1 MKKRSISLLLS
12 LVMMVSVIGSMIPV
26 MAEEGGSEESQWT
39 QVLNMQLGSGE
50 SEYTVTQ
57 AGNAN
62 LEITSTTENYLQVK
76 AKADGNYSAAGDQLK
91 FEVPL
96 KKDGQDFIMD
106 SAKKYY
112 FEVTVV
118 DGMKTVAGKNAQLFA
133 SCAGKKANGT
143 ENGTHSAFVFNS
155 NSSKFN
161 INKGNAANNG
171 ADYANDL
178 GSHTK
183 GQPYAF
189 GYILDTS
196 TGAFSVYEGTSNQTK
211 LGGPYNPSW
220 GGVDIRTLKCEF
232 KNYLSQDDYVQL
244 RSIKVY
250 EWNGTEDPT
259 TPPDTSVDPVPST
272 SPTTS
277 PSSSPTTS
285 PTVSP
290 SASPSASPS
299 PSPVEPTLIFSE
311 TYENTVIDT
320 ETNMAEGW
328 IVSSETETM
337 TKHTIEDGA
346 LKMTKTVANSSDN
359 AEKITMNH
367 PLKIYAVPYD
377 AATRSAIYTDELFG
391 KYQLELEVKPHVT
404 TQLAAVGFSKK
415 AGGSLAKGAGVS
427 LTTSN
432 ANVWI
437 ATGDTR
443 VVQSNGS
450 PNDRKNKIIYTL
462 DTNNTGAWTINFEGQ
477 EARTMDQ
484 NWGGLA
490 GIYLGLKPSNNKD
503 DSIAIY
509 SSKIYETENYKQ
521 AETAALAA
529 IFENLTIDKLT
540 DTPDAVVEDLK
551 SLPSSVGGKA
561 LTWTTSNAAAISATG
576 AVTRPIGDDVDVVLT
591 AKMSD
596 SGIDMY
602 KEFHLTVG
610 AITDPLQILEAA
622 AEKLTMADLTDEDP
636 DEITANL
643 KSLPQT
649 GAFGTTITW
658 TSSDTT
664 VMNNDGTIV
673 KLGDNAKLP
682 VTMTATFSFGGK
694 TLQKT
699 FDLKMGVN
707 FMNGLYTLYE
717 TDFSGSDIAANIEQV
732 PGVGKIK
739 QEGGKLLLDRT
750 GTSGGTGTTVR
761 IYPALGDEKLKIT
774 GEMIVEADVHLPA
787 ACEKVEIIPYD
798 DAGNRIFTIYSG
810 KAGGGHGYTYVCRP
824 TLSESP
830 THPRVDV
837 ATADLTLKIK
847 ARFNLKTKRLTLEVA
862 DDGTE
867 NYKTLVSNKFIRE
880 EATNLSYIEINGV
893 DNSVEGKKYNNTG
906 IVEINKVKVI
916 VNKGYVPQYI
926 VDNVDY
932 YSAITKLKGF
942 VSGDIALNTKAL
954 PGTKVT
960 WTSSK
965 PEVVGNDGKLGTIT
979 EDVDGIVMTF
989 RLEMLDDPQNYI
1001 EKVFDP
1007 LKAVHIPEGNL
1018 ALNQKASSNVGSKKG
1033 SGPESAVDGNVG
1045 TNWETAK
1052 WTNTEDPAL
1061 TIDFGQVQVFNQI
1074 MLKEAMILDTY
1085 PLRKFVLESSVDG
1098 KNYTQLATG
1107 GTLGEALQFISVNQ
1121 TLARYLR
1128 FRVTEKV
1135 ATSNVGLAEIQVFLT
1150 GGEETKVT
1158 ADLLALKYQLG
1169 SLMGLTA
1176 NVDLPQT
1183 GALYGSKFVYASSD
1197 TSALMNDG
1205 TVVRPSTTKSGT
1217 LRVEAFA
1224 KTGDTYSPTKGG
1236 EDSYPFSVQGLGGG
1250 NGGTP
1255 VGNRPSG
1262 GSGGGGGGIGAA
1274 LPTTPS
1280 VNSPVGN
1287 ETGSQTT
1294 GSFRDVPRDYWGYNY
1309 IETLKSHQIVNGD
1322 ENGNFNPEA
1331 QITREEFLKM
1341 LMNALGIAINDI
1353 KDVNLTDVSGSDWCY
1368 PYIAKAMELGIVSG
1382 TTETTFGTG
1391 SNITREDMAVMS
1403 TRALAAVKRT
1413 LTQMENEKT
1422 FTDDGQI
1429 SGYAQDSV
1437 QQMQQAGIIGGY
1449 ADGSFGPQQNA
1460 TRAEAAK
1467 IICGMMN

>member
-12 LVMMVSVIGSMIPV
+12 LVMMVSVIGSMIPTL
-26 MAEEGGSEESQWT
+26 AAEGGSEESQWE
-39 QVLNMQLGSGE
+39 QVVNMQLGSGE
-50 SEYTVTQ
+50 SEYNLVSN
-57 AGNAN
+57 AGEGN
-62 LEITSTTENYLQVK
+62 LVLTSDATNHLQ
-76 AKADGNYSAAGDQLK
+76 AKATASGNHGTMT

-96 KKDGQDFIMD
+96 KKDGQDFVLESD
-106 SAKKYY
+106 NQYY
-112 FEVTVV
+112 VETTII
-118 DGMKTVAGKNAQLFA
+118 DGM
-133 SCAGKKANGT
+133 
-143 ENGTHSAFVFNS
+143 
-155 NSSKFN
+155 
-161 INKGNAANNG
+161 
-171 ADYANDL
+171 
-178 GSHTK
+178 TK
-183 GQPYAF
+183 GQLWGKLQNAEGKTFNAFVVNGNAKELQIYSKKTTEDASAAYVQIGKEYTKKQSYTF
-189 GYILDTS
+189 GYLIDT
-196 TGAFSVYEGTSNQTK
+196 TDGTYSVYSGAENQTK
-211 LGGPYNPSW
+211 LEGTFCPNESDSQS
-220 GGVDIRTLKCEF
+220 VSKLTCDF
-232 KNYLSQDDYVQL
+232 KGYLAANDYLQL
-244 RSIKVY
+244 VSVKVY
-250 EWNGTEDPT
+250 KKKTDAPPT
-259 TPPDTSVDPVPST
+259 T

-277 PSSSPTTS
+277 PAVPPSAS

-290 SASPSASPS
+290 SPS
-299 PSPVEPTLIFSE
+299 PSPAEPQLIFSE
-311 TYENTVIDT
+311 TYEKSVIDS
-320 ETNMAEGW
+320 ETQMAEGW
-328 IVSSETETM
+328 IVSDETKTM
-337 TKHTIEDGA
+337 AKHTIEDGA
-346 LKMTKTVANSSDN
+346 LKMTKTAAANTSDN
-359 AEKITMNH
+359 GEKITMNH

-377 AATRSAIYTDELFG
+377 AATRSAVYTDELFG
-391 KYQLELEVKPHVT
+391 KYKLEVEVKPHVT

-415 AGGSLAKGAGVS
+415 ANGSLAKGAGVS

-443 VVQSNGS
+443 VVESGGS
-450 PNDRKNKIIYTL
+450 PNNRKNKIIFTL
-462 DTNNTGAWTINFEGQ
+462 DTNSTGAWTVNFEGQ
-477 EARTMDQ
+477 AAKTMDQ

-503 DSIAIY
+503 DSVAIY
-509 SSKIYETENYKQ
+509 SSKIYEIENYKQ
-521 AETAALAA
+521 AEVAALA
-529 IFENLTIDKLT
+529 ETLESLTIDQLT

-551 SLPSSVGGKA
+551 SLPASVGGKA
-561 LTWTTSNAAAISATG
+561 LTWTTSNAAAISTTG
-576 AVTRPIGDDVDVVLT
+576 TVTRPIGDDVDVVLT
-591 AKMSD
+591 AKVSD

-602 KEFHLTVG
+602 KEFHVTVG
-610 AITDPLQILEAA
+610 AITDPQQILAAA
-622 AEKLTMADLTDEDP
+622 AEKLTITDLTDEDP
-636 DEITANL
+636 NEITVNL

-673 KLGDNAKLP
+673 KLGDDAKLP
-682 VTMTATFSFGGK
+682 VTMTATFSFGGQ

-707 FMNGLYTLYE
+707 FLNGLYTLYE
-717 TDFSGSDIAANIEQV
+717 TDFSGSEIPANIVQS

-739 QEGGKLLLDRT
+739 QENGKLMLDRT
-750 GTSGGTGTTVR
+750 GTNGGTGTTVR
-761 IYPALGDEKLKIT
+761 IYPALGDETLKIT

-787 ACEKVEIIPYD
+787 TCEKVEIIPYD

-824 TLSESP
+824 ALSESP
-830 THPRVDV
+830 THTRVDV

-847 ARFNLKTKRLTLEVA
+847 ARFNLNTKRLTLEVA

-893 DNSVEGKKYNNTG
+893 DNSTGGKNYVNNG

-916 VNKGYVPQYI
+916 VNKAYVPQYI

-979 EDVDGIVMTF
+979 EAVDGIVMTF
-989 RLEMLDDPQNYI
+989 RLEMSDDPQNYV
-1001 EKVFDP
+1001 EKVFEP
-1007 LKAVHIPEGNL
+1007 LKAVYIPEGNL
-1018 ALNQKASSNVGSKKG
+1018 ALNQKVTPSVGSKKG
-1033 SGPESAVDGNVG
+1033 SGPENAVDGNVG

-1052 WTNTEDPAL
+1052 WTNPEDPAL

-1085 PLRKFVLESSVDG
+1085 PLRKFVLEASVDG
-1098 KNYTQLATG
+1098 KTYTQLAAG

-1135 ATSNVGLAEIQVFLT
+1135 ATSNVGLAEFQVFLT
-1150 GGEETKVT
+1150 GGEETKVK
-1158 ADLLALKYQLG
+1158 ADLLVLKYQLG
-1169 SLMGLTA
+1169 NLMGLTT
-1176 NVDLPQT
+1176 NVELPQT

-1197 TSALMNDG
+1197 TSVLMNDG
-1205 TVVRPSTTKSGT
+1205 TVIRPNATKSGT
-1217 LRVEAFA
+1217 MRVEAYA

-1236 EDSYPFSVQGLGGG
+1236 EESYPFSVQGVSGGS
-1250 NGGTP
+1250 GGIPT
-1255 VGNRPSG
+1255 GNRPSG

-1294 GSFRDVPRDYWGYNY
+1294 GSFRDVTRDYWGYNY
-1309 IETLKSHQIVNGD
+1309 IETLKSHKIVNGD

-1341 LMNALGIAINDI
+1341 LMNALGIAINDV
-1353 KDVNLTDVSGSDWCY
+1353 KDVNLTDVSGNDWCY

-1391 SNITREDMAVMS
+1391 NYITREDMAVMS
-1403 TRALAAVKRT
+1403 TRAMAVVKRT
-1413 LTQMENEKT
+1413 LAQTENAKT
-1422 FTDDGQI
+1422 FTDGGQI
-1429 SGYAQDSV
+1429 SGYAQESV
-1437 QQMQQAGIIGGY
+1437 QKMQQAGIIGGY
-1449 ADGSFGPQQNA
+1449 ADGTFGPQQNA

-1467 IICGMMN
+1467 MICGMMN